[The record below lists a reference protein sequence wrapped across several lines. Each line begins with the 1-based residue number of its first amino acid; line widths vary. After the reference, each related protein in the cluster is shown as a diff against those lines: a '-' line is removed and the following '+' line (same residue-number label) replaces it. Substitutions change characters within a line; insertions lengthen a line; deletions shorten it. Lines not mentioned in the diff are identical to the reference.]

1 MGNAEYMGSLA
12 HVKTM
17 VKKVTKS
24 AAPRIEFPRSAVEKK
39 PRTFSIGGDV
49 LPKRNLTRFVKW
61 PKYVRLQRG
70 KMTLLKRIKI
80 PPAINQFSN
89 TFDKRQASQLF
100 RLLNNL
106 KPETKTEKKERLAE
120 QAEKVGSGGKNAAKK
135 PTAVKMGLNHVT
147 TLVEEG
153 KAKLVVIAHDVD
165 PIEIVVWLPSLCKSR
180 GVPYCIVKSKARLGA
195 VVGKK
200 TATCLAITDVKP
212 ENRKDLES
220 VISMA
225 MANFN
230 DVFEDTN
237 RKWGDA
243 QPSGRQ
249 LAATAKRTRA
259 VN

>member
-1 MGNAEYMGSLA
+1 
-12 HVKTM
+12 M
-17 VKKVTKS
+17 VKKVAKGG
-24 AAPRIEFPRSAVEKK
+24 AAPKIDFPRSAVVAKK
-39 PRTFSIGGDV
+39 RTFSIGGDI
-49 LPKRNLTRFVKW
+49 LPPKRNLTRFVKW
-61 PKYVRLQRG
+61 PKYVRLQRS

-89 TFDKRQASQLF
+89 TFDQRQASQVF

-120 QAEKVGSGGKNAAKK
+120 QAEKVAAGGKAAAKK
-135 PTAVKMGLNHVT
+135 PISVKMGMNHVT
-147 TLVEEG
+147 TLIEEK
-153 KAKLVVIAHDVD
+153 KAKLVLIAHDVD
-165 PIEIVVWLPSLCKSR
+165 PIEVIVWLPSLCKSR
-180 GVPYCIVKSKARLGA
+180 GVPYCIVKSKSRLGA

-212 ENRKDLES
+212 ENKKDLEN

-237 RKWGDA
+237 RKWG
-243 QPSGRQ
+243 
-249 LAATAKRTRA
+249 
-259 VN
+259 

>member
-1 MGNAEYMGSLA
+1 MGSG
-12 HVKTM
+12 KM
-17 VKKVTKS
+17 VKKVAKGG
-24 AAPRIEFPRSAVEKK
+24 AAPKIAFPRSAVVAK

-49 LPKRNLTRFVKW
+49 LPPKRNLTRFVKW
-61 PKYVRLQRG
+61 PKYVRLQRS

-89 TFDKRQASQLF
+89 TFDQRQASQVF

-120 QAEKVGSGGKNAAKK
+120 QAEKVAAGGKAAAKK
-135 PTAVKMGLNHVT
+135 PVSVKMGMNHVT
-147 TLVEEG
+147 SLIEEK

-165 PIEIVVWLPSLCKSR
+165 PIEVIVWLPSLCKSR
-180 GVPYCIVKSKARLGA
+180 GVPYCIVKSKSRLGA

-212 ENRKDLES
+212 ENRNDLQSLITLAE
-220 VISMA
+220 
-225 MANFN
+225 ANFN
-230 DVFEDTN
+230 NVYEDHM

-243 QPSGRQ
+243 QLSGRQ
-249 LAATAKRTRA
+249 MASQAARVR
-259 VN
+259 VE